1 MPLELFL
8 FHFILIHI
16 SISIFNVF
24 FFYSFLQ
31 WLGDLLIERIR
42 LVLPSLVGSSQPFVD
57 DGTYQTGSFFDRMA
71 LACHHLF
78 SQNSLPLQR
87 LCQSQMDFQERA
99 RRLLV
104 TNPCLS
110 GQTFLARPFWP
121 WPERHHH
128 NKTIAF
134 KIGHKRRLFGHK
146 DVLPIRRC

>member
-104 TNPCLS
+104 TNSSPRRGNHLS
-110 GQTFLARPFWP
+110 SPLKLYGQQCNKYMQQTLAQQSQT
-121 WPERHHH
+121 
-128 NKTIAF
+128 K
-134 KIGHKRRLFGHK
+134 
-146 DVLPIRRC
+146 